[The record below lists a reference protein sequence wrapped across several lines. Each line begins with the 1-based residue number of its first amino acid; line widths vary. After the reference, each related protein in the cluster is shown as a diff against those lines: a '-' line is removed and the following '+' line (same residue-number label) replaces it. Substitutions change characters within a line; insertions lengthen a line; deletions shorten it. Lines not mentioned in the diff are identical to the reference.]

1 MDFTHSATLPIGV
14 FYQGQLHRDFTVRV
28 STVGDEIAVVEDG
41 IPDSGTAV
49 GVLARCITALG
60 SIPAEDVT
68 YQLLC
73 DTLVAEDYK
82 ALRDAQQEAKK
93 AQRAEERLGDYRY
106 AIIRL
111 GQYGYS
117 EERVKGLS
125 AVALSGVLD
134 AIHRLENPKGWKKSK
149 SNTVKSLRR
158 PRKGRG
164 AAPVR
169 RQSKNRK

>member
-93 AQRAEERLGDYRY
+93 
-106 AIIRL
+106 
-111 GQYGYS
+111 
-117 EERVKGLS
+117 K
-125 AVALSGVLD
+125 LSGL
-134 AIHRLENPKGWKKSK
+134 KSDSVITDTPSSDLASTATAK
-149 SNTVKSLRR
+149 SE
-158 PRKGRG
+158 
-164 AAPVR
+164 
-169 RQSKNRK
+169 SKDLAL

>member
-49 GVLARCITALG
+49 GVLARCITTLG

-73 DTLVAEDYK
+73 DTLVAEGYK

-93 AQRAEERLGDYRY
+93 
-106 AIIRL
+106 
-111 GQYGYS
+111 
-117 EERVKGLS
+117 K
-125 AVALSGVLD
+125 LSGLKRDSVITDTPSSDL
-134 AIHRLENPKGWKKSK
+134 ASTATAKSE
-149 SNTVKSLRR
+149 
-158 PRKGRG
+158 
-164 AAPVR
+164 
-169 RQSKNRK
+169 SKNLAL

>member
-1 MDFTHSATLPIGV
+1 MDFTHSASLPIGV

-93 AQRAEERLGDYRY
+93 
-106 AIIRL
+106 
-111 GQYGYS
+111 
-117 EERVKGLS
+117 K
-125 AVALSGVLD
+125 LSGL
-134 AIHRLENPKGWKKSK
+134 KSDSVITDTPSSDLASTATAK
-149 SNTVKSLRR
+149 SE
-158 PRKGRG
+158 
-164 AAPVR
+164 
-169 RQSKNRK
+169 SKDLAL

>member
-49 GVLARCITALG
+49 GVLARCITTLG

-93 AQRAEERLGDYRY
+93 
-106 AIIRL
+106 
-111 GQYGYS
+111 
-117 EERVKGLS
+117 K
-125 AVALSGVLD
+125 LSGLKRDSVITDTPSSDL
-134 AIHRLENPKGWKKSK
+134 ASTATAKSE
-149 SNTVKSLRR
+149 
-158 PRKGRG
+158 
-164 AAPVR
+164 
-169 RQSKNRK
+169 SKNLAL

>member
-14 FYQGQLHRDFTVRV
+14 FYQGQLHRDFTVRM

-93 AQRAEERLGDYRY
+93 
-106 AIIRL
+106 
-111 GQYGYS
+111 
-117 EERVKGLS
+117 K
-125 AVALSGVLD
+125 LSGL
-134 AIHRLENPKGWKKSK
+134 KSDSVITDTPSSGSASTATAK
-149 SNTVKSLRR
+149 SE
-158 PRKGRG
+158 
-164 AAPVR
+164 
-169 RQSKNRK
+169 SKDLAL